1 MAVMS
6 SAPTLPTL
14 IDPESTFEISSWPW
28 YITCER
34 PTYLGAAGAAAVSV
48 LLESQ
53 AERPTASKKPA
64 TRITLRI
71 GILPV
76 LIARGCAAS
85 RARGKAYAVSR
96 PAAARAGL
104 G

>member
-1 MAVMS
+1 MS
-6 SAPTLPTL
+6 SAPFLPTL

-28 YITCER
+28 YICCER

-53 AERPTASKKPA
+53 AERPTARKKPA
-64 TRITLRI
+64 ARITLRI
-71 GILPV
+71 GILPSS
-76 LIARGCAAS
+76 LMRRACAAS
-85 RARGKAYAVSR
+85 LAPGKAYAVNA
-96 PAAARAGL
+96 PAVGGRGV